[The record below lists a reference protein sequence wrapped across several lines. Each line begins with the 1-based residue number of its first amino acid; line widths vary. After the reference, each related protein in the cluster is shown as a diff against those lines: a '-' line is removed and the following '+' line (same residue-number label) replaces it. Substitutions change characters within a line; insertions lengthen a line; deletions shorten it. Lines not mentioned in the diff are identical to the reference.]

1 LTRSWLETCVAHQHA
16 EKAMALFFTLS
27 MTIEYRTDL
36 RWAWAVVSS
45 VRMLKTTVCWS
56 VVTVAVTVVVISVV
70 VVVVAVVMVNV
81 FVHCRLAMDSVAVI
95 MTMIGHRL

>member
-1 LTRSWLETCVAHQHA
+1 LARSWLETCVAHQHA

-56 VVTVAVTVVVISVV
+56 VVTVTVVVISVV
-70 VVVVAVVMVNV
+70 VVVVTVVMVNV

>member
-36 RWAWAVVSS
+36 RWAWPVVSS

-56 VVTVAVTVVVISVV
+56 VVTVTVVVISVV

-95 MTMIGHRL
+95 MTMIGHWL